1 MKTKSYS
8 TLMLVFLAGLMLPA
22 YSGAAAEDPLATLE
36 LMSRGFNQVADQA
49 IPAVVFV
56 QVAEKIKVRQP
67 TWQTDPFGPFG
78 DDFFERFFGQPR
90 YRDRDEDR
98 QSPRQQPREQEFKQ
112 RGQGSGFIIASD
124 GLILT
129 NHHVV
134 GKADE
139 IEVKLKDGRTFDAE
153 LIGSDEKTDVAVI
166 RIKDSDFNPDKEN
179 LPTLPLGDSD
189 DLRVGE
195 WVLAIGS
202 PFGLT
207 STVTAGVVSAKG
219 RNVGVLNLQDAYE
232 NFIQTDAAI
241 NPGNSGGPLLNLK
254 GEVVGLN
261 TAIFSRSGGYMGIGF
276 AIPINMAKF
285 VKDQLL
291 EHGEVKRGQ
300 LGIMIQQVDDD
311 MAKALDIEAFQGI
324 LVQDVLDDS
333 PAEKAGLKQGDVI
346 IKLNGRNVE
355 GVPGFRSKISMMPP
369 GEKVELTIMR
379 DGKEK
384 EIDVT
389 IGEMDEKQAARLRA
403 GESGGTEKLGLEV
416 EDLSPEAA
424 ETYGFDNDEKGVI
437 ITHVAADSVAA
448 EKGLRPGQLITSV
461 NRREISNVEEF
472 LNAVEEGTRNNTV
485 LLVVKDRRGSRLVAL
500 PLED

>member
-1 MKTKSYS
+1 MRTKIH
-8 TLMLVFLAGLMLPA
+8 LFLALVLLTVAIWPQTLTA
-22 YSGAAAEDPLATLE
+22 TDDPLVTLE
-36 LMSRGFNQVADQA
+36 QMSKGFNQVADQA
-49 IPAVVFV
+49 IPAVVYV
-56 QVAEKIKVRQP
+56 AVAEKIKVRQP
-67 TWQTDPFGPFG
+67 NWQTDPLGPFG
-78 DDFFERFFGQPR
+78 DEFFERFFGQPR
-90 YRDRDEDR
+90 YRDRDNEQR
-98 QSPRQQPREQEFKQ
+98 SPRQEPREQEFKQ
-112 RGQGSGFIIASD
+112 RGQGSGFIIGAD

-134 GKADE
+134 GSADE

-166 RIKDSDFNPDKEN
+166 RIKDSDFDPDKEK
-179 LPTLPLGDSD
+179 LTVLPLGDSEH
-189 DLRVGE
+189 LRIGE

-300 LGIMIQQVDDD
+300 LGIMIQPIDDD
-311 MAKALDIEAFQGI
+311 MAKALEIEAFQGI
-324 LVQDVLDDS
+324 LIQDVLEDS
-333 PAEKAGLKQGDVI
+333 PAEKAGLEQGDVI
-346 IKLNGRNVE
+346 IKLDGRAVE
-355 GVPGFRSKISMMPP
+355 GAPGFRSKISMMSP
-369 GEKVELTIMR
+369 GEKVKLTIMR
-379 DGKEK
+379 DSKEK
-384 EIDVT
+384 DIEVT
-389 IGEMDEKQAARLRA
+389 IGEMDEKQTARMRA
-403 GESGGTEKLGLEV
+403 SESGRTEKLGLEV
-416 EDLSPEAA
+416 EDLTQENA
-424 ETYGFDNDEKGVI
+424 ESYGFDADEKGVI
-437 ITHVAADSVAA
+437 ITEVASDSAAA

-461 NRREISNVEEF
+461 NRRAVENVEEF
-472 LNAVEEGTRNNTV
+472 LVALDESTRNNTV

-500 PLED
+500 PLEE